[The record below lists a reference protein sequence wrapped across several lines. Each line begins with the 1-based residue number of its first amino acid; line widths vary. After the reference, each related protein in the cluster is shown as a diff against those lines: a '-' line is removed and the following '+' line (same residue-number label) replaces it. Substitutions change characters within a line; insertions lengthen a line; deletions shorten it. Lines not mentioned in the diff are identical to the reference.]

1 MSEIDAGV
9 VAADVRLL
17 GDDFP
22 GDTDVVVE
30 DARLAIDDLASG
42 SLDLVVGD
50 AFGGVSVPW
59 HLATVEAIEGLA
71 DALDEDGVYVANLI
85 DHDPLDFARAAVA
98 TTGEVFDHVVLFA
111 DPGVLAGEG
120 GGNLVLVASDAR
132 LDVAAATERLRERDL
147 GWSSLTG
154 ADLDAWV
161 GDAPVL
167 TDDHAPVDQLLTPY
181 GR

>member
-1 MSEIDAGV
+1 M
-9 VAADVRLL
+9 
-17 GDDFP
+17 
-22 GDTDVVVE
+22 
-30 DARLAIDDLASG
+30 
-42 SLDLVVGD
+42 VGD

-120 GGNLVLVASDAR
+120 GGNLVLVASDAPR
-132 LDVAAATERLRERDL
+132 RRRRRDR
-147 GWSSLTG
+147 
-154 ADLDAWV
+154 
-161 GDAPVL
+161 AP
-167 TDDHAPVDQLLTPY
+167 A
-181 GR
+181 